1 MIADL
6 CRFVKLAFSR
16 KGVDLGDSVLQGHA
30 FRTNVTDAMLVEGN
44 VLGSEGRSIGYREMR
59 NMRARVDGNDIRA

>member
-16 KGVDLGDSVLQGHA
+16 RGVDLGDSVLQGHV
-30 FRTNVTDAMLVEGN
+30 FRKNVTDAILVEGN
-44 VLGSEGRSIGYREMR
+44 ILGSEGRSIGYREMR
-59 NMRARVDGNDIRA
+59 NMHARVDGNDFRA